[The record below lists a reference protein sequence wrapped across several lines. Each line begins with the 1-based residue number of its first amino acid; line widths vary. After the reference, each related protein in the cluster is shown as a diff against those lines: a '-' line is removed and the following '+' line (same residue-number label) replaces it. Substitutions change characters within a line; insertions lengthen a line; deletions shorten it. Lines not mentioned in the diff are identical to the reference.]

1 MFVTCAML
9 QSIAVEWPEGKHD
22 QLPGRLCCAV
32 CSFGSTGNFARL
44 QQSFCFLHL
53 GLQNIVGCGLGLGA
67 WKLLLL
73 ERSICGWSG
82 GQRPAVCA
90 YSGAVPTLAV
100 VPAWSL
106 VTGRMSP
113 DVSRCHLQSPSPLLS
128 MTYVCCAYDVK
139 N

>member
-9 QSIAVEWPEGKHD
+9 QSIAVEWPEDKHD

-82 GQRPAVCA
+82 GQRPAAVCA
-90 YSGAVPTLAV
+90 YSGACSHTGGGP
-100 VPAWSL
+100 SL
-106 VTGRMSP
+106 VTGHRE
-113 DVSRCHLQSPSPLLS
+113 DVSRCLQMSSPISVSAPLN
-128 MTYVCCAYDVK
+128 DVLVLCI
-139 N
+139 

>member
-9 QSIAVEWPEGKHD
+9 QSIAVDWPEDKHD

-32 CSFGSTGNFARL
+32 CSFGSTGIFAGL

-82 GQRPAVCA
+82 QQRPVHIQAH
-90 YSGAVPTLAV
+90 VPTLAV
-100 VPAWSL
+100 VPLLYPAWSP
-106 VTGRMSP
+106 G
-113 DVSRCHLQSPSPLLS
+113 DVSRCHLQSPSPRLS
-128 MTYVCCAYDVK
+128 MTHFCCAYDVI

>member
-9 QSIAVEWPEGKHD
+9 QSIAVDWPEDKHD

-32 CSFGSTGNFARL
+32 CSFGSTGNFAGL

-53 GLQNIVGCGLGLGA
+53 CLQNIVGCGLGLGA

-82 GQRPAVCA
+82 QQRPVHIQAN
-90 YSGAVPTLAV
+90 VPTLAV
-100 VPAWSL
+100 VPLLYPAWSP
-106 VTGRMSP
+106 G
-113 DVSRCHLQSPSPLLS
+113 DVSRCHLQSPSPSLS
-128 MTYVCCAYDVK
+128 MTYLCCAYDVK

>member
-9 QSIAVEWPEGKHD
+9 QSIAVEWPEDKHD

-82 GQRPAVCA
+82 QQRPAAASSSLCIFRRLF
-90 YSGAVPTLAV
+90 PHWR
-100 VPAWSL
+100 WSQPGHWSQGGCL
-106 VTGRMSP
+106 QMSP
-113 DVSRCHLQSPSPLLS
+113 DVISNLRLRSSQ
-128 MTYVCCAYDVK
+128 
-139 N
+139 

>member
-9 QSIAVEWPEGKHD
+9 QSIAVDWPEDKHD

-32 CSFGSTGNFARL
+32 CSFGSTGNFAGL

-82 GQRPAVCA
+82 QQRPVHIQAH
-90 YSGAVPTLAV
+90 VPTLAV
-100 VPAWSL
+100 VPL
-106 VTGRMSP
+106 LYPGHRE
-113 DVSRCHLQSPSPLLS
+113 DVSRCLQMSSPISVTAPLNDALLL
-128 MTYVCCAYDVK
+128 CI
-139 N
+139 

>member
-9 QSIAVEWPEGKHD
+9 QSIAVDWPEDKHD

-32 CSFGSTGNFARL
+32 CSFGSTGNFAGL

-82 GQRPAVCA
+82 QQRPVHIQA
-90 YSGAVPTLAV
+90 YVPTLAV
-100 VPAWSL
+100 VPLLYPAWSPGGSQSTE
-106 VTGRMSP
+106 VTWTTAQPSSDTSARAFQT
-113 DVSRCHLQSPSPLLS
+113 SR
-128 MTYVCCAYDVK
+128 
-139 N
+139 